1 MRSKGIFLPAA
12 GCAAGR
18 KAAFASVRWLSTLGA
33 LLALQAAPSAQA
45 SPLPELGDASSAIVS
60 PQMEKRIG
68 EMFLKQLRSQT
79 PTVADEVLKYYVAT
93 QLFQLAQHS
102 ELKEAVLSPLLI
114 DSPEINAFAA
124 PGGVVG
130 INLGLM
136 VHARDVHEYASV
148 IAHELAHLSQRHFA
162 RGVEAQRRTTLPML
176 LGMLAGIALGAVGG
190 GDAAMAAMMGTQA
203 AAMQHQLRYSRTREQ
218 EADRIGLSTLARAGH
233 DPDGMARMFE
243 RMQRAYRFTERP
255 PEFLLTHPITES
267 RIADARNQAA
277 QYGEMQGERSR
288 DYQFMRARAM
298 VHFADTPARALA
310 EARHAESEGSVA
322 AYHLALA
329 RSRAGEH
336 LEAVIGMEELREAN
350 PRSILLT
357 ASYADVLIEA
367 QRHDQAAQLLAHQL
381 VINPDN
387 QPLAMLYAKALA
399 GAGRDVQAQEV
410 LARQSRVHPND
421 IDIWR
426 ELAESAGLAGDVVSV
441 HRARA
446 EYFALHG
453 AYQNAIQHLEYARGL
468 LGDGRGALLARLTQR
483 ILDLRTE
490 LESLKS

>member
-1 MRSKGIFLPAA
+1 MRTPALVL
-12 GCAAGR
+12 
-18 KAAFASVRWLSTLGA
+18 AFALATVPPTWGA
-33 LLALQAAPSAQA
+33 ERDA
-45 SPLPELGDASSAIVS
+45 LPELGDASSAIFS
-60 PQMEKRIG
+60 PQMEKHLG
-68 EMFLKQLRSQT
+68 EMFLKQLRSQV

-93 QLFQLAQHS
+93 QLFELAQHS
-102 ELKEAVLSPLLI
+102 ELKEAVVSPLLI
-114 DSPEINAFAA
+114 DSEEINAFAA

-130 INLGLM
+130 INLGLL
-136 VHARDVHEYASV
+136 VHANDIHEYASV

-162 RGVEAQRRTTLPML
+162 RGVEAQRRATLPML
-176 LGMLAGIALGAVGG
+176 LGMIAGVALAAVGG
-190 GDAAMAAMMGTQA
+190 GDAGMAAMMGTQA
-203 AAMQHQLRYSRTREQ
+203 AAMQNQLRYSRTREQ
-218 EADRIGLSTLARAGH
+218 EADRIGLNTLARAGH

-243 RMQRAYRFTERP
+243 RMQRAFRFTERP
-255 PEFLLTHPITES
+255 PEFLLTHPVTES

-277 QYGEMQGERSR
+277 EYGQMEVTGSR
-288 DYQFMRARAM
+288 DYQLMRARAL
-298 VHFADTPARALA
+298 VHFAQTPNRALA
-310 EARHAESEGSVA
+310 EARHADDGGEVA
-322 AYHLALA
+322 AYRLALA

-336 LEAVIGMEELREAN
+336 LEAIIGLRTLHEAN

-357 ASYADVLIEA
+357 ASYAEALIEGEQHERA
-367 QRHDQAAQLLAHQL
+367 IGLLAHQL

-387 QPLAMLYAKALA
+387 QPLAMLYARALA
-399 GAGRDVQAQEV
+399 GAGRGDAAQEV

-421 IDIWR
+421 TDVWR
-426 ELAESAGLAGDVVSV
+426 ELAEHAGLAGDIVGV

-468 LGDGRGALLARLTQR
+468 VGEGHGALMARLTQR